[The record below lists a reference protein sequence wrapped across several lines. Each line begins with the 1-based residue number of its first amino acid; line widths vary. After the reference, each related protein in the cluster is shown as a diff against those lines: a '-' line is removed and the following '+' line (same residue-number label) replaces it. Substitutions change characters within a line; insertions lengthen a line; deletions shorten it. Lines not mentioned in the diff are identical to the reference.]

1 MNKKFKITL
10 FGYTYMAILA
20 AAIIFLI
27 INNIAPLPQPPTD
40 YKGDKTLFNATTSRD
55 YRNIFIPF
63 GAIVVSISTS
73 FFQVLFGYYQQVKA
87 SKK

>member
-1 MNKKFKITL
+1 MDKKFKITF
-10 FGYTYMAILA
+10 FGYIYLAILA

-27 INNIAPLPQPPTD
+27 INNIAPLPQPPAD
-40 YKGDKTLFNATTSRD
+40 YKGDKTLFDATTSRD

-63 GAIVVSISTS
+63 GAIVVSIATS
-73 FFQVLFGYYQQVKA
+73 FIQVLFGYYQQVKA